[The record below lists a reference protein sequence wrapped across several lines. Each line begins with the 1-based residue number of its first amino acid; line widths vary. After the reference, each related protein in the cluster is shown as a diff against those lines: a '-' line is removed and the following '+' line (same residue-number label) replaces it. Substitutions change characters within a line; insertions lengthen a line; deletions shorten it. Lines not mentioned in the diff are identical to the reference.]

1 MSRGPGPA
9 GPPRSPP
16 GLDLD
21 AERERIRREIEE
33 LERSLEPGGGGIE
46 LAVSDCSL
54 SSGSDDDEGDDED
67 DDDEDSNAEMEME
80 REEDSSDDDIE
91 SLPQDPETCLQM
103 NHVYQE
109 VIQEKIEEV
118 ELLIAQNRE
127 QQKEIMG
134 ELDGSTKTA
143 KAGDGRNLPA
153 NVFLGHFMKPYFKD
167 KTTGIGPPSNEDA
180 KEKAAQGIKS
190 FEQLHSAK
198 WKSREKTL
206 LQKSVVSD
214 RLQRLLQPKLLN
226 HPVLPID
233 TVIEV
238 KIICKARSWNCDMK
252 MSYWNQK
259 LEKVKTETEKQTL
272 EKQIKEL
279 EREIE
284 AINQL
289 PESDLLGNRFDE
301 HDWEKISNI
310 HFDGRRSSEELQ
322 KFWENWEHPSINK
335 KEWTEEEIERLKRIA
350 AKHNYLDWQSIA
362 QELGT
367 NRTPFQCL
375 QKYQIYNKDLKRKEW
390 TKAEDQMLL
399 ELVQEMR
406 VGSHIPYKKIA
417 YYMEGRD
424 SAQLIYRWTKSVD
437 PSLKKGPW
445 TPEED
450 AVSSVL
456 WFLGSQGG
464 NVESAEVLQGCVEL
478 SFSCGTEQCKNGPR
492 YLKALHWDVKKGKW
506 SLEEEEQ
513 LIELV
518 EKHGL
523 GHWSKIAAELPH
535 RTGSQCLSKWK
546 LMIGSKKR
554 SRAAKRQHV
563 EETSSSSESSSEDV
577 ELDLADSSEEEEEE
591 EEEMPIR
598 TSKEE
603 CALPSI
609 DLWIPTQPDMQEA
622 NKGRSQSSALSSP
635 GSADAGSSGS
645 DIPGAVCDGG
655 TDRAADDPSEL
666 NTVLRGIARPHS
678 TDVVVRDPAEV
689 MAKQFKMLKPPVGL
703 LARTAGVSAAAG
715 QNLQGLQNVTHR
727 TYRQERERWKRLSL
741 DRKLLMAVTPWVG
754 NVLLPCTLQTGK
766 MAFHQTKAGAIQ
778 EKVKSIS
785 LTSTPLF
792 TLFIQLFQI
801 DTKGCMKIIRERK
814 LRELELLKADA
825 RRPQQVSQ
833 NMETPPGNSS
843 QPCAQR
849 SSQRGVPR
857 SAVRRTALKARETCA
872 AAFESSAP
880 APPAQGQRQKP
891 KTVSELLREK
901 RLREAQAKKAVQR
914 TVLVAPQVLVSG
926 PLIIQHPPQQII
938 PSAQAGSKP
947 AAAACAN
954 SQVQGAP
961 APVPASASAAGSTS
975 AVVPENHS
983 SAVPET
989 GESPGC
995 SQGTDL
1001 QCNKELKEK
1010 ALESCPE
1017 GRGFPGTNPAAAEKA
1032 PDQRGCNGQVRAGSS
1047 ASVVLQNQAFVP
1059 GQITVVPLGLEPGTN
1074 KLPLSTP
1081 VPREQNSNRTQPRPL
1096 SLLPALVAPQA
1107 GSAVIPNSILPFTWV
1122 VTPQALLPTAVQG
1135 VVGVPQAPPA
1145 APGRRQCQ
1153 TAGTS
1158 NGSVSGLGA
1167 TPVAAGAN
1175 PPHPSSAETKGPSS
1189 QGAGVPLG
1197 KAAEQ
1202 STILL
1207 PGTSVSAGCT
1217 SSSVSSATPAC
1228 SNGFSK
1234 ASDSP
1239 AALTAPSPDTPALG
1253 AVGLPHTQPP
1263 ADTQGA
1269 DPQGVPSLDSS
1280 GKSPDSAPASKEII
1294 TQGIVLQPGDPAPH
1308 GSAPGSS
1315 GGFAAQ
1321 ALKNR
1326 PVASKPPTAQPEDV
1340 PPQPSTSSAE
1350 RNLLDFS
1357 LVSLEDEGLV
1367 REWLSGKQGVQ
1378 VPSLQTRLPYL
1389 PPFLCNIK
1397 TLSKLL
1403 LQKAALEEQA
1413 SSLLPPDATEDGGTR
1428 DVFRA
1433 IGELVQQKLGDN
1445 PAYLLLK
1452 ARFLAAF
1459 TLPAVLAT
1467 LPPPKVTTTLSASR
1481 KQHEESD
1488 EEEWQSEKE
1497 VSEEES
1503 CGNELMGVQLD
1514 WRAGDE
1520 PGDKDTDLLNQ
1531 TCWNNLE
1538 NFRVKLI
1545 SVIDPS
1551 RITPYL
1557 RQCKVL
1563 SPDDEEQV
1571 LNDPSLVMRKRKA
1584 GVLLDILQR
1593 TGHKGF
1599 EAFMESLELYYPQ
1612 LYKKITGKE
1621 PSRVFSMIID
1631 TAGESGLSQL
1641 LMNEIMKLQSAVQ
1654 EERRRA
1660 QELTVWL
1667 HSKEDTIREM
1677 WVRDSLL
1684 RKHQERAQR
1693 MKEERD
1699 SLSRELR
1706 KCKDENYNLAL
1717 SFAKQSEE
1725 KSAALMKNRD
1735 LILEIDHLKHSL
1747 MKAEDDCKLER
1758 KHTMKLKHAIEQRP
1772 SHEVVWEIQQEKELL
1787 LAKNQELENTL
1798 QQVAREQNLEKSL
1811 SKEALEG
1818 DCRQILEER
1827 RELVNTIYS
1836 LRKELRRARALQD
1849 KYAEEKEMLELQ
1861 CTSLRKDS
1869 QMYKK
1874 RIEAVLQQ
1882 MEEVAAERDQALLTR
1897 EQFHLQYSKNL
1908 VERDTH
1914 RKQIRE
1920 LGERCDEMQL
1930 QLFQKESQ
1938 LLATEAKLK
1947 RLQLELPTPT
1957 SDLDDTSSR
1966 DSQEECGLANEELAE
1981 KERKRMKDCFERY
1994 RRNIEEILAA
2004 KGEKVRRVAGEEAL
2018 ELLLESSAEPESQGQ
2033 LAEGDSKEAPSEPGS
2048 KGQT

>member
-1 MSRGPGPA
+1 
-9 GPPRSPP
+9 PP

-33 LERSLEPGGGGIE
+33 LERSLEPGGVGVE
-46 LAVSDCSL
+46 LALSGCSL
-54 SSGSDDDEGDDED
+54 SSGSA
-67 DDDEDSNAEMEME
+67 SISFPFPLKCLVCLKEME

-206 LQKSVVSD
+206 LQKSVASD
-214 RLQRLLQPKLLN
+214 RLQRLLQPKLL
-226 HPVLPID
+226 
-233 TVIEV
+233 
-238 KIICKARSWNCDMK
+238 K

-272 EKQIKEL
+272 EKQIKEV

-310 HFDGRRSSEELQ
+310 HFDGQRSSEELR

-350 AKHNYLDWQSIA
+350 AKHKYLHWQTIA

-450 AVSSVL
+450 AMLLAAVKKYGEKD
-456 WFLGSQGG
+456 WYKIRT
-464 NVESAEVLQGCVEL
+464 EVPGR
-478 SFSCGTEQCKNGPR
+478 SDAQCRDR

-554 SRAAKRQHV
+554 RSRAAKRQHV
-563 EETSSSSESSSEDV
+563 EESSSSSESSSEDI
-577 ELDLADSSEEEEEE
+577 ELDLADSSEEEEE
-591 EEEMPIR
+591 MPSR

-603 CALPSI
+603 RALPSI
-609 DLWIPTQPDMQEA
+609 DLWIPTQPDTQEA
-622 NKGRSQSSALSSP
+622 NKGRSQTSARSSP
-635 GSADAGSSGS
+635 GSADAGTSGS
-645 DIPGAVCDGG
+645 DIPGAVCDGDTG
-655 TDRAADDPSEL
+655 RAADKSSEL
-666 NTVLRGIARPHS
+666 NTLLRGIARPHS
-678 TDVVVRDPAEV
+678 TDVVVRNPAEV
-689 MAKQFKMLKPPVGL
+689 MAKCGKQVLRVTLEDVRRILRNNTFFQRKFQFKMLKPPVGL
-703 LARTAGVSAAAG
+703 LARTAGVSAAGG
-715 QNLQGLQNVTHR
+715 QNLQGLQNVTHKN
-727 TYRQERERWKRLSL
+727 YFKERERWKRLSL

-766 MAFHQTKAGAIQ
+766 MAFHHTKADAIR

-825 RRPQQVSQ
+825 RRPQQVLGRVCS
-833 NMETPPGNSS
+833 SS

-849 SSQRGVPR
+849 NSQRAIPR
-857 SAVRRTALKARETCA
+857 SAVRRPAALKARESCA
-872 AAFESSAP
+872 AAFESGAP

-901 RLREAQAKKAVQR
+901 RLREAQAKKAMQR

-926 PLIIQHPPQQII
+926 PLIIQHPPQRVI

-947 AAAACAN
+947 AAAGCAN
-954 SQVQGAP
+954 SPVQGAP

-975 AVVPENHS
+975 AVAPENHS

-995 SQGTDL
+995 SPDL
-1001 QCNKELKEK
+1001 QCNKELKEQ
-1010 ALESCPE
+1010 ALESSPE
-1017 GRGFPGTNPAAAEKA
+1017 GG
-1032 PDQRGCNGQVRAGSS
+1032 
-1047 ASVVLQNQAFVP
+1047 
-1059 GQITVVPLGLEPGTN
+1059 GQITVVPVGLESGTK
-1074 KLPLSTP
+1074 KLSLSTP
-1081 VPREQNSNRTQPRPL
+1081 VPCELSSNGPQHRPV
-1096 SLLPALVAPQA
+1096 SLLPALVPPQA
-1107 GSAVIPNSILPFTWV
+1107 GSPVIPNSILPFTWV
-1122 VTPQALLPTAVQG
+1122 VTPQALLPTAVQTL
-1135 VVGVPQAPPA
+1135 VGVPQGTPS
-1145 APGRRQCQ
+1145 APGRSQCQ
-1153 TAGTS
+1153 TAVTS
-1158 NGSVSGLGA
+1158 NGSVSGLGV
-1167 TPVAAGAN
+1167 TPVAAGGN
-1175 PPHPSSAETKGPSS
+1175 PPRPSSAETKGPSS

-1197 KAAEQ
+1197 KAADH
-1202 STILL
+1202 STTPL
-1207 PGTSVSAGCT
+1207 PGTSVSPGCT
-1217 SSSVSSATPAC
+1217 SSSVSSVTPAC

-1239 AALTAPSPDTPALG
+1239 AAPTAPPPDTPAPG
-1253 AVGLPHTQPP
+1253 AVVLPQTQPP
-1263 ADTQGA
+1263 ANTPGA
-1269 DPQGVPSLDSS
+1269 DPQPV
-1280 GKSPDSAPASKEII
+1280 
-1294 TQGIVLQPGDPAPH
+1294 V
-1308 GSAPGSS
+1308 PGSS

-1326 PVASKPPTAQPEDV
+1326 PIASKPPTAEPEDV

-1357 LVSLEDEGLV
+1357 LISLEDEGLV

-1428 DVFRA
+1428 DVFHA

-1481 KQHEESD
+1481 KQREESD

-1497 VSEEES
+1497 VSE
-1503 CGNELMGVQLD
+1503 
-1514 WRAGDE
+1514 
-1520 PGDKDTDLLNQ
+1520 
-1531 TCWNNLE
+1531 
-1538 NFRVKLI
+1538 
-1545 SVIDPS
+1545 
-1551 RITPYL
+1551 
-1557 RQCKVL
+1557 
-1563 SPDDEEQV
+1563 
-1571 LNDPSLVMRKRKA
+1571 
-1584 GVLLDILQR
+1584 
-1593 TGHKGF
+1593 
-1599 EAFMESLELYYPQ
+1599 
-1612 LYKKITGKE
+1612 
-1621 PSRVFSMIID
+1621 
-1631 TAGESGLSQL
+1631 
-1641 LMNEIMKLQSAVQ
+1641 
-1654 EERRRA
+1654 
-1660 QELTVWL
+1660 
-1667 HSKEDTIREM
+1667 
-1677 WVRDSLL
+1677 
-1684 RKHQERAQR
+1684 
-1693 MKEERD
+1693 
-1699 SLSRELR
+1699 
-1706 KCKDENYNLAL
+1706 
-1717 SFAKQSEE
+1717 
-1725 KSAALMKNRD
+1725 
-1735 LILEIDHLKHSL
+1735 
-1747 MKAEDDCKLER
+1747 
-1758 KHTMKLKHAIEQRP
+1758 
-1772 SHEVVWEIQQEKELL
+1772 
-1787 LAKNQELENTL
+1787 
-1798 QQVAREQNLEKSL
+1798 
-1811 SKEALEG
+1811 
-1818 DCRQILEER
+1818 
-1827 RELVNTIYS
+1827 
-1836 LRKELRRARALQD
+1836 
-1849 KYAEEKEMLELQ
+1849 
-1861 CTSLRKDS
+1861 
-1869 QMYKK
+1869 
-1874 RIEAVLQQ
+1874 
-1882 MEEVAAERDQALLTR
+1882 
-1897 EQFHLQYSKNL
+1897 
-1908 VERDTH
+1908 
-1914 RKQIRE
+1914 
-1920 LGERCDEMQL
+1920 
-1930 QLFQKESQ
+1930 
-1938 LLATEAKLK
+1938 
-1947 RLQLELPTPT
+1947 
-1957 SDLDDTSSR
+1957 
-1966 DSQEECGLANEELAE
+1966 
-1981 KERKRMKDCFERY
+1981 
-1994 RRNIEEILAA
+1994 
-2004 KGEKVRRVAGEEAL
+2004 
-2018 ELLLESSAEPESQGQ
+2018 
-2033 LAEGDSKEAPSEPGS
+2033 
-2048 KGQT
+2048 